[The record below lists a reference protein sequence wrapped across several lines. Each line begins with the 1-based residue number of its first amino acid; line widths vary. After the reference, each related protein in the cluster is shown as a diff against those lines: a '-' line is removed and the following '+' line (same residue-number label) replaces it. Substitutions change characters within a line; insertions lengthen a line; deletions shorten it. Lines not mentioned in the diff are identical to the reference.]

1 MSSKKFGINTKSAE
15 ARARKDA
22 VKESSNR
29 DKQQKLEDEYWR
41 DDDKQI
47 QKKQQRKDERDQ
59 KENEKLQRKQE
70 LAKLVEQEE
79 AALTASKAK
88 AKSDLAPK
96 KVTQAQ
102 IQQRQAAAA
111 TSTIPNRNIEF
122 FDYHLPII
130 NLILEPKRTT
140 IDDIP
145 LEENIN
151 RLQIDGASA
160 RNVDDAVHVLRS
172 TEASVD
178 THPEKRMKA
187 AYDTFENENLPKLK
201 QEHPTLRLSQLKQLL
216 KKEWMKSPDNPFNK
230 PTKAYNELGN
240 SKQYN
245 LPEEKGSDNDD

>member
-1 MSSKKFGINTKSAE
+1 MSKKFGINTKSAE

-22 VKESSNR
+22 VKESNNR

-47 QKKQQRKDERDQ
+47 QKKQQRKDEQ
-59 KENEKLQRKQE
+59 
-70 LAKLVEQEE
+70 
-79 AALTASKAK
+79 
-88 AKSDLAPK
+88 
-96 KVTQAQ
+96 
-102 IQQRQAAAA
+102 
-111 TSTIPNRNIEF
+111 
-122 FDYHLPII
+122 
-130 NLILEPKRTT
+130 PKRTT

-187 AYDTFENENLPKLK
+187 AYETFENENLPKLK

-216 KKEWMKSPDNPFNK
+216 KKEWMKSPDNSFNK

-245 LPEEKGSDNDD
+245 LPEEKDSNNDD